1 MIIGQR
7 QDLIFLY
14 GITRMIL
21 FIYYYYYYFLEIK
34 DRRQGTIDIGS

>member
-21 FIYYYYYYFLEIK
+21 FIYYYYYFLEIK

>member
-14 GITRMIL
+14 GITRMII
-21 FIYYYYYYFLEIK
+21 FIYYYYYFLEIK
-34 DRRQGTIDIGS
+34 DRRQGMIDIGS